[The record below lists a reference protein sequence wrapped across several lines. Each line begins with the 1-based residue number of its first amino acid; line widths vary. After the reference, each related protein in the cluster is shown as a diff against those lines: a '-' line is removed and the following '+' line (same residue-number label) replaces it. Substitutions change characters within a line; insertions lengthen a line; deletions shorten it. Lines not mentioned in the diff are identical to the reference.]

1 MANSINPDGYGY
13 GLLPGSSSPFWRGD
27 ETPPIGALRD
37 VQTDGARDQFVLLY
51 DILSQTWIAKPLIS
65 DDQSSD
71 YTTYSAKKI
80 EELIANIEGGGSGT
94 NDYNQLINK
103 PAVNGITLS
112 GDKSLSDF
120 GIQGKL
126 TAVGYISIDNM
137 NRISVNI
144 PIDDTATDAEHLWS
158 AQKIA
163 NMLSTKAN
171 INAFDNYYTKTQMDT
186 VLDSK
191 IDETEFNELEDT
203 VNTIK
208 YYSGLSGKPS
218 INGHELLGNKTSQEL
233 GIVSNQE
240 IVLPATA
247 YATTQFLT
255 NDKLGTGICIVD
267 ATAGDNTIKFIGTYN
282 ITDLIGNY
290 VYVHLFRQHDLG
302 NANANSEM
310 QLEIK
315 GSGLFPASAVGS
327 IATVRVRATDSV
339 MSYNRDSFTISNVQF
354 IPMAGGST
362 PVDLSLKHT
371 QYIKTVAELGITAGM
386 LAQLSHGIGYYATLN
401 VDGIQLSIESSKY
414 AITFINGKR
423 YFTRLSTVV
432 VDGVPKAQIDIY
444 GEEALVVTPAT
455 ISITIDSIVKRSY
468 TNDWS
473 ANPLKITGLDKTKIN
488 HYIKLSIMN
497 TEYINLVDGTTS
509 TNSNQYN
516 AMLHLITSADGTS
529 VEFESIDT
537 GNIYTIMNITNR
549 SWDSNNSVLTINS
562 LLTDISLEGIAAGL
576 PGVDG
581 LKVDSSDVTWS
592 IISEF

>member
-13 GLLPGSSSPFWRGD
+13 GLLPGSSDPFWRGD

-37 VQTDGARDQFVLLY
+37 VQTAGARDQYVLLY

-103 PAVNGITLS
+103 PSVNGITLS

-144 PIDDTATDAEHLWS
+144 PIDDTATDADHLWS

-171 INAFDNYYTKTQMDT
+171 ISAFDNYYTKTQMDA

-191 IDETEFNELEDT
+191 VDETEFNELEDT
-203 VNTIK
+203 VDTIK

-218 INGHELLGNKTSQEL
+218 INGHELLGNKTSFEL

-267 ATAGDNTIKFIGTYN
+267 ATAGDNAIKFIGTYN
-282 ITDLIGNY
+282 ITDLTGNY
-290 VYVHLFRQHDLG
+290 VYVHLFRQRDLG

-315 GSGLFPASAVGS
+315 GSGLFPASVVGS
-327 IATVRVRATDSV
+327 IATVRVRATDNV
-339 MSYNRDSFTISNVQF
+339 MSYDRTAFTISNVQF
-354 IPMAGGST
+354 IPIAGGST
-362 PVDLSLKHT
+362 PADLSLKHT
-371 QYIKTVAELGITAGM
+371 QYVKTVADLGINATR
-386 LAQLSHGIGYYATLN
+386 LAQLSNGIGYYATLN
-401 VDGIQLSIESSKY
+401 VDGIQLSIESGKY
-414 AITFINGKR
+414 TVTFINGKR
-423 YFTRLSTVV
+423 YFTKFSTVV

-444 GEEALVVTPAT
+444 GEEALPVTPAT
-455 ISITIDSIVKRSY
+455 ISITVTSLTSRIY
-468 TNDWS
+468 ENDWS
-473 ANPLKITGLDKTKIN
+473 ANPLEITGLNITKTN
-488 HYIKLSIMN
+488 HYIKLSIAN
-497 TEYINLVDGTTS
+497 TEFINLVDGTT
-509 TNSNQYN
+509 NPNQGTYN
-516 AMLHLITSADGTS
+516 AMLHVITSADGDRI
-529 VEFESIDT
+529 EFTSIDV
-537 GNIYTIMNITNR
+537 GSEIDFMKLGGYG
-549 SWDSNNSVLTINS
+549 WSNNDHILRIDSFYTDLS
-562 LLTDISLEGIAAGL
+562 LRALKMGIPGVEGI
-576 PGVDG
+576 
-581 LKVDSSDVTWS
+581 KIDSSDVTWS

>member
-27 ETPPIGALRD
+27 ETPKIGALAD
-37 VQTDGARDQFVLLY
+37 VQTAGVRDQYVLLY

-144 PIDDTATDAEHLWS
+144 PIDDTATDADHLWS

-171 INAFDNYYTKTQMDT
+171 INAFDNYYTKTQMDA

-191 IDETEFNELEDT
+191 VDETEFNELEER
-203 VNTIK
+203 V
-208 YYSGLSGKPS
+208 
-218 INGHELLGNKTSQEL
+218 E
-233 GIVSNQE
+233 
-240 IVLPATA
+240 
-247 YATTQFLT
+247 
-255 NDKLGTGICIVD
+255 
-267 ATAGDNTIKFIGTYN
+267 N
-282 ITDLIGNY
+282 ITDYESLTNKPAIDGTTITKDSTAGSLRLGKVYAQSLGGIGSHNFDASKLGKGIVEVTVSTGSVSHTLLGIY
-290 VYVHLFRQHDLG
+290 NVPEMPANQGDFEVIATGEIGTTNIVHLPVAVVLVLHNIGTTDNPTITFQSGHISIVN
-302 NANANSEM
+302 NAVTYLNN
-310 QLEIK
+310 
-315 GSGLFPASAVGS
+315 V
-327 IATVRVRATDSV
+327 TVTSV
-339 MSYNRDSFTISNVQF
+339 NFTPMS
-354 IPMAGGST
+354 GGSA
-362 PVDLSLKHT
+362 PVDLMLKHT
-371 QYIKTVAELGITAGM
+371 QYVKTVADLGINATR
-386 LAQLSHGIGYYATLN
+386 LLQLSIGIGYYATLN
-401 VDGIQLSIESSKY
+401 VDGIQLNIESSKY
-414 AITFINGKR
+414 AVTFINGKR
-423 YFTRLSTVV
+423 YFTKLSTVV

-455 ISITIDSIVKRSY
+455 ISLTINSLTDRTYV
-468 TNDWS
+468 NDWS
-473 ANPLKITGLDKTKIN
+473 ANPLVISGLDTTKTN
-488 HYIKLSIMN
+488 HYVKLSIMN
-497 TEYINLVDGTTS
+497 TEYVSLIDGTTS
-509 TNSNQYN
+509 TNLNQYN

-529 VEFESIDT
+529 LEFSSIDF
-537 GNIYTIMNITNR
+537 GNFSTLRAIITSK
-549 SWDSNNSVLTINS
+549 SWNNGTLTINK
-562 LLTDISLEGIAAGL
+562 LTTDISLEGIVDGL

-581 LKVDSSDVTWS
+581 LKIDVADVAWG

>member
-1 MANSINPDGYGY
+1 MANQINPDGYGY
-13 GLLPGSSSPFWRGD
+13 GLLPGSSNPFWRGD

-37 VQTDGARDQFVLLY
+37 VQTAGVRDQYVLLY

-80 EELIANIEGGGSGT
+80 EELIANIEGGGGGT
-94 NDYNQLINK
+94 NDYDQLINK

-158 AQKIA
+158 AQKIV

-171 INAFDNYYTKTQMDT
+171 INAFDNYYTKTQMDS

-191 IDETEFNELEDT
+191 VDETEFNELEDT
-203 VNTIK
+203 VENIK
-208 YYSGLSGKPS
+208 NYSGLSGKPS
-218 INGHELLGNKTSQEL
+218 INGHELLGNKTSFEL

-247 YATTQFLT
+247 YTTTQFLT

-267 ATAGDNTIKFIGTYN
+267 ATAGDNAIKFIGTYN
-282 ITDLIGNY
+282 ITDLTGNY
-290 VYVHLFRQHDLG
+290 VYVHLFRQRDLG

-310 QLEIK
+310 QIEIK

-327 IATVRVRATDSV
+327 IATVRVRVTDNA

-362 PVDLSLKHT
+362 PADLSLKHT
-371 QYIKTVAELGITAGM
+371 QYVKTTAELGINAGM
-386 LAQLSHGIGYYATLN
+386 LARFSVGYGYYATLN
-401 VDGIQLSIESSKY
+401 VDGVQLNVESSKY

-423 YFTRLSTVV
+423 YFTKLSTVV
-432 VDGVPKAQIDIY
+432 DSGVQKAQIDIY
-444 GEEALVVTPAT
+444 GEEALPVTPAT
-455 ISITIDSIVKRSY
+455 ISFTITSMTYRGY

-473 ANPLKITGLDKTKIN
+473 EDPVEIPLDHTKTN
-488 HYIKLSIMN
+488 HYIKLSITG
-497 TEYINLVDGTTS
+497 TEFVNLIDGTTNPNQS
-509 TNSNQYN
+509 TYN
-516 AMLHLITSADGTS
+516 AMLHVITSADGDT
-529 VEFESIDT
+529 VEFTSIDV
-537 GNIYTIMNITNR
+537 
-549 SWDSNNSVLTINS
+549 SNH
-562 LLTDISLEGIAAGL
+562 TDIMRLGSYEWGNDDYKLKIEGLITDLSSDGYRNGL